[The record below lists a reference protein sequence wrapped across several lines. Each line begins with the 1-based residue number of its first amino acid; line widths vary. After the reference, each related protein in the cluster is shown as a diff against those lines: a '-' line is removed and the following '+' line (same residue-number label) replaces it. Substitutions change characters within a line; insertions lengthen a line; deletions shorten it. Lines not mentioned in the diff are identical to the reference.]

1 MKRCK
6 IESPPAELGGGVR
19 LKLFEDKGVEAGSGV
34 FLASPDEAESAYAEA
49 TAEGEAWL
57 AL

>member
-6 IESPPAELGGGVR
+6 IESPPAELGSGVR

-34 FLASPDEAESAYAEA
+34 FLASPDEAESAYA
-49 TAEGEAWL
+49 
-57 AL
+57 